1 MADEEAVPTIYKF
14 GPFQLDSGNDSLRKY
29 GEKVHLSLRPLRVLL
44 ALVKSA
50 PRVVTADDLLFLVWG
65 HKPNVKER
73 NNVTQQIHV
82 LRKKLGETPG
92 ANQYIETVPGDGYRF
107 VAQVERVPTTKGGP
121 GAAHACDNAG
131 DLAGVEISDS
141 IIVFCED
148 DAHLVNAQG
157 TVIRVGDTI
166 MLGTVDEAGDS
177 CPSTGRVV
185 RTCTSSKDL
194 LVTDD
199 AGYIIGIIKLDV
211 GGNFFV
217 EVDATADPESMV
229 KVTVVG
235 SAGKIPEAP
244 VVDDTGKVLTVL
256 CLPAMHQAVVIPKD
270 LMKKT

>member
-1 MADEEAVPTIYKF
+1 MADEEGVPTIYKF

-44 ALVKSA
+44 ALVERA
-50 PRVVTADDLLFLVWG
+50 RTVVSADDLLLLVWG
-65 HKPNVKER
+65 HKPNIKER
-73 NNVTQQIHV
+73 NNVTQQIHA

-107 VAQVERVPTTKGGP
+107 VAQVEIVPTTKRGP
-121 GAAHACDNAG
+121 SVAHAGEIAG
-131 DLAGVEISDS
+131 EHAGAEIGDS
-141 IIVFCED
+141 IVVFCED
-148 DAHLVNAQG
+148 DAHLVDGLG

-166 MLGTVDEAGDS
+166 MLDTVDEAGHS

-185 RTCTSSKDL
+185 RACTSSKDL

-199 AGYIIGIIKLDV
+199 AGYVIGIIKLDV
-211 GGNFFV
+211 RGNFFV
-217 EVDATADPESMV
+217 EADAMADPDTMV

-235 SAGKIPEAP
+235 GAGKIPGAP
-244 VVDDTGKVLTVL
+244 VVGGTGKALRVPV
-256 CLPAMHQAVVIPKD
+256 LPATHRAVVIPKD

>member
-1 MADEEAVPTIYKF
+1 MAAEEGVPTIYKF
-14 GPFQLDSGNDSLRKY
+14 GPFQLDSGNDSLRKD
-29 GEKVHLSLRPLRVLL
+29 GEKVQLSLRPLRVLL
-44 ALVKSA
+44 ALVERA
-50 PRVVTADDLLFLVWG
+50 RTVVSADDLLFSVWG
-65 HKPNVKER
+65 HKPNIKER

-107 VAQVERVPTTKGGP
+107 VAQVETVPTIKGGP
-121 GAAHACDNAG
+121 RIAHAG
-131 DLAGVEISDS
+131 DITGEHAGVEIGDS
-141 IIVFCED
+141 IVVLCQD
-148 DAHLVNAQG
+148 DAHLVDGWG

-166 MLGTVDEAGDS
+166 MADAVDEAGNS

-185 RTCTSSKDL
+185 LACTSSKDL

-199 AGYIIGIIKLDV
+199 AGYVIGIMKLDV

-217 EVDATADPESMV
+217 EVDATADPDTMV

-235 SAGKIPEAP
+235 GAGKIPGAP
-244 VVDDTGKVLTVL
+244 VVDGTGKVLTVP
-256 CLPAMHQAVVIPKD
+256 CLPATQRAFVIPKD